1 VYCPLFAVWCCRE
14 WRAQLQVALDA
25 QCVGMLRLETGALK
39 ATYTNTL
46 KSAQATIAMLM
57 VVAGRR
63 AAEAAVDKLQAVTR
77 CVCAP
82 TPATCCHQ
90 RGIHYCSSRR
100 QWACPVVMSV
110 NIRLL
115 FRARLHHHVLGPALR
130 R

>member
-1 VYCPLFAVWCCRE
+1 MPCCLVLHCRE

-63 AAEAAVDKLQAVTR
+63 AAQAAVDKLQAITR
-77 CVCAP
+77 CVRHAGQLP
-82 TPATCCHQ
+82 PQTQSLLQSPRPSKATCMYMCACRHKFE
-90 RGIHYCSSRR
+90 RLPSREG
-100 QWACPVVMSV
+100 VS
-110 NIRLL
+110 
-115 FRARLHHHVLGPALR
+115 
-130 R
+130 